1 MKQQRATHRPHLP
14 QAKTSEREGERES
27 AAAAIVCS
35 ALAAELNSSEELTQT
50 GVRSFL
56 TTAVAAE
63 RDTVLPLID
72 FINYARMCVSVCVCV
87 SFRLYLPSIFSF
99 DLSYNSI

>member
-1 MKQQRATHRPHLP
+1 MKQQRAT
-14 QAKTSEREGERES
+14 QATPTASQNEWERERES

-35 ALAAELNSSEELTQT
+35 ALARELNSSEELTQT
-50 GVRSFL
+50 EGRSFL

-63 RDTVLPLID
+63 LDTVLPLID
-72 FINYARMCVSVCVCV
+72 FINYTRMCVCVCV

-99 DLSYNSI
+99 DLPYNSI